1 MGELRELCR
10 AHTALSDEDILRME
24 ELERSLPLIA
34 DVANADVFLDCLM
47 DDETALVVAQAS
59 PAQGI
64 SVYEKTVVGERAE
77 KHNEPAVFHTF
88 HMGIPVSDLKA
99 ITQENR
105 AVRQN
110 VAPVKNS
117 RDEVIAVLIREKDIS
132 ADLQQQRKYEEL
144 ARVRQESASYPRDV
158 DPERERDAIAVREMH
173 HRVKNNLQLVAS
185 ILNLQARKAQDPGVR
200 TTLKEN
206 VNRVL
211 SIAAIHDIL
220 LNTSE
225 DLRTVRSGVLLEKLR
240 YDLQALVPPEK
251 SIELVIADDGV
262 DMDSDVA
269 TSVALVITELV
280 TNAFRHAF
288 VSRGTGRVEVSVCR
302 GELYHT
308 VAVMDNGVGFEPD
321 GTAPGSLGLR
331 IVDSTVRDKLRGRL
345 HIVSG
350 SRGTKI
356 SFDFPAGKH
365 C

>member
-1 MGELRELCR
+1 
-10 AHTALSDEDILRME
+10 
-24 ELERSLPLIA
+24 
-34 DVANADVFLDCLM
+34 
-47 DDETALVVAQAS
+47 
-59 PAQGI
+59 
-64 SVYEKTVVGERAE
+64 
-77 KHNEPAVFHTF
+77 
-88 HMGIPVSDLKA
+88 
-99 ITQENR
+99 
-105 AVRQN
+105 
-110 VAPVKNS
+110 
-117 RDEVIAVLIREKDIS
+117 
-132 ADLQQQRKYEEL
+132 
-144 ARVRQESASYPRDV
+144 
-158 DPERERDAIAVREMH
+158 
-173 HRVKNNLQLVAS
+173 VAS
-185 ILNLQARKAQDPGVR
+185 ILNRQARKAQDPGVR

-321 GTAPGSLGLR
+321 GRAPGSLGLR

-356 SFDFPAGKH
+356 SFDFPADKH